1 MTAIPP
7 AVPSPCVALCVLDA
21 ATGWCRGC
29 GRTIDEIMAWGTASD
44 IRKGEIL
51 DGYCRDL
58 GRDPREVERSAGVE
72 GDPAASGDA
81 LLDAGVTLLTVGTGG
96 PDFDLGPLREWL
108 AWRDDLSR

>member
-51 DGYCRDL
+51 DGLPARVAAL
-58 GRDPREVERSAGVE
+58 TPPGGSA
-72 GDPAASGDA
+72 
-81 LLDAGVTLLTVGTGG
+81 L
-96 PDFDLGPLREWL
+96 
-108 AWRDDLSR
+108 